1 MPNSRIL
8 NQLRAATAVE
18 RDEVLA
24 RLGRYQALTSKIN
37 AYQNGV
43 GPAPTVEE
51 FGQWREDV
59 EHSVALRRLQSGLP
73 DA

>member
-1 MPNSRIL
+1 MPHSKIL

-18 RDEVLA
+18 REEALV
-24 RLGRYQALTSKIN
+24 RLGRYQALTAKIN
-37 AYQNGV
+37 AYQDGL

-51 FGQWREDV
+51 FEQWREDV